1 MAKEA
6 VKKKKV
12 RAPKG
17 NKADV
22 TFDST
27 SLIPRH
33 ASTPII
39 MGVLDNA
46 IQQSVEP
53 LLKET
58 NIVQRALLQ
67 LVGQFS
73 GDTARCTLTK
83 MQFALP
89 DVLQAI
95 KNRDFVSYRRAHIDR
110 STSLSIARYFIKKM
124 SGFRNEEGTGSYSQE
139 LKDYASSVN
148 STPDRLFTLYKIVK
162 DYEEAATF
170 IIEEIYKKYI
180 SKSWKEARRKAE
192 FSGQNVDVTHVFPN
206 LILGVQQGIDRC
218 CVDKGN
224 LTSSIQNFQRVWAL
238 HKNYGAA
245 YGIAY
250 DISQSSPLR
259 LANTETHEQVN
270 FAAPLDDVQ
279 ESDYVS
285 FDEPSYMSGTVLTGL
300 AQIEDAP
307 LALLV
312 NDLIPPLSLEQKRL
326 LRTGK

>member
-1 MAKEA
+1 MVKAP
-6 VKKKKV
+6 VRKKKS
-12 RAPKG
+12 RAT

-46 IQQSVEP
+46 IQLAVEP

-58 NIVQRALLQ
+58 NIAQRALLQ
-67 LVGQFS
+67 LIGQFS

-83 MQFALP
+83 MQFALS
-89 DVLQAI
+89 DIVEAI
-95 KNRDFVSYRRAHIDR
+95 KDRDFVSYRRAHLDR
-110 STSLSIARYFIKKM
+110 STSLSIARYFIRKM
-124 SGFRNEEGTGSYSQE
+124 ERFRNEEGNTDFSAE
-139 LKDYASSVN
+139 FIAYANHVD
-148 STPDRLFTLYKIVK
+148 STPSRLFSLYKIVK
-162 DYEEAATF
+162 DYEQVATF
-170 IIEEIYKKYI
+170 IVEEIYKKYI

-218 CVDKGN
+218 CVDRGN
-224 LTSSIQNFQRVWAL
+224 LTASIQNFQRVWAL
-238 HKNYGAA
+238 HKSYGAT

-259 LANTETHEQVN
+259 LANAETHEQVN
-270 FAAPLDDVQ
+270 FAAPLDDIQ
-279 ESDYVS
+279 ESDYIV
-285 FDEPSYMSGTVLTGL
+285 FDEPTYTSGAVLTGL
-300 AQIEDAP
+300 AKIEDAP

-312 NDLIPPLSLEQKRL
+312 NDLIPPLTLEQKRL
-326 LRTGK
+326 LRTGKE